1 MNRVLAYIEHIRE
14 AARLALSYT
23 EGMQH
28 ADFLADTR
36 TQQAVVMN
44 LIIIGEAATKLL
56 NENTELAACYP
67 QVAWRNMRGMR
78 NRLAHGYFE
87 IDMDIVWD
95 TVHNALPDLILKLNT
110 VSSDTQPS

>member
-1 MNRVLAYIEHIRE
+1 MNRASDYIEHIRE
-14 AARLALSYT
+14 AATLAVSYL

-36 TQQAVVMN
+36 TQQAVLMN

-56 NENTELAACYP
+56 AEDPELAERYP
-67 QVAWRNMRGMR
+67 HIAWRNMRGMR

-95 TVHNALPDLILKLNT
+95 TAQSALPDLIKQLNT
-110 VSSDTQPS
+110 